1 MVGINSKKK
10 VNLHIILKSYLARS
24 MEEFQLRVLYKSGY
38 EVSLIYSILERLLYE
53 IQYKIY

>member
-10 VNLHIILKSYLARS
+10 VNLHIILKSYLAWS